1 MWGQSLDDDPTWH
14 KMDYSDAVTRIIAST
29 QIMINNWGK
38 IITFWRHDYLQ
49 NDYSDPVT
57 RIIVGTHTGSF
68 EKCFG
73 FLISFGNKDG
83 DIYFLQMQ
91 GDDID

>member
-14 KMDYSDAVTRIIAST
+14 KMDFSDAVTGIIAS
-29 QIMINNWGK
+29 
-38 IITFWRHDYLQ
+38 
-49 NDYSDPVT
+49 
-57 RIIVGTHTGSF
+57 THTGSF

>member
-14 KMDYSDAVTRIIAST
+14 KMDYSDAVTRVIVST

-49 NDYSDPVT
+49 HDYSDAVT
-57 RIIVGTHTGSF
+57 MIIVSTQTGSF

-73 FLISFGNKDG
+73 FLISFENQDG

-91 GDDID
+91 DDDTD

>member
-1 MWGQSLDDDPTWH
+1 
-14 KMDYSDAVTRIIAST
+14 MDYSDAVTRVIAST

-57 RIIVGTHTGSF
+57 MIIVSTQTGSF

-73 FLISFGNKDG
+73 ILISFGNEDG

>member
-14 KMDYSDAVTRIIAST
+14 KIDYSDAVTRIIVS
-29 QIMINNWGK
+29 
-38 IITFWRHDYLQ
+38 
-49 NDYSDPVT
+49 
-57 RIIVGTHTGSF
+57 THTGSF

-83 DIYFLQMQ
+83 DIYFLQVQ
-91 GDDID
+91 DDDIEETLNNASCDIYIQNV